1 MPRLERDDEL
11 AASIPLVGNI
21 TVEAIGARVHACVGQ
36 LEPFS
41 AQLQVTTERE
51 AGIAARFGKRSAPR
65 CPGYESVEIA
75 APQQDFADER
85 LGSAGTRQRARPL
98 HAGATG
104 KSSLEL
110 LDRQA
115 LAGVLDGHSKIA
127 DDVAGQIGLV
137 DRELGSNLRLRRQEL
152 DHTCGQISDR
162 CECVGFWS
170 DIGDAVEIEPARCQA
185 GSHHRAVV
193 PARFGGSREQLRLP
207 ILLE

>member
-1 MPRLERDDEL
+1 
-11 AASIPLVGNI
+11 
-21 TVEAIGARVHACVGQ
+21 
-36 LEPFS
+36 
-41 AQLQVTTERE
+41 
-51 AGIAARFGKRSAPR
+51 AGIAARFSKRSSPR

-75 APQQDFADER
+75 APQQDFAVER
-85 LGSAGTRQRARPL
+85 LGSAGACQRARQL

-115 LAGVLDGHSKIA
+115 LARVFDGNSKIT

-152 DHTCGQISDR
+152 DYTGGQVSDR

-170 DIGDAVEIEPARCQA
+170 DIGDAVEVQ
-185 GSHHRAVV
+185 
-193 PARFGGSREQLRLP
+193 
-207 ILLE
+207 